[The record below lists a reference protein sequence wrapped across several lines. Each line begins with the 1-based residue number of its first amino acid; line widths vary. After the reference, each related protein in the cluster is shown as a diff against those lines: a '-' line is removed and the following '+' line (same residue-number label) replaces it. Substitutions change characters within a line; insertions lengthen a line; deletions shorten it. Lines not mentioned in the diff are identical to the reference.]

1 MKTAEQINCGR
12 VGHYKLVERE
22 TMNAEQIR
30 QYASTH
36 PGIDARKIA
45 ANLRRHGMTVAHV
58 RLALVHGKHGE
69 FDWTRWWL

>member
-1 MKTAEQINCGR
+1 
-12 VGHYKLVERE
+12 
-22 TMNAEQIR
+22 MNAEQIR